1 VLLPHQRWKLAR
13 GAKDKERAMSEK
25 LNTAVAVIGIDIGK
39 NSFHVV
45 GHDQRGAI
53 VLRQK
58 WSRGQMA
65 ARFANMPPCLIGM
78 EACVG
83 AHHLSRRLKALGHD
97 ARLMPAKY
105 VRPYSKGQ
113 KNDFRDAEAI
123 AEAVQRPTM
132 KFVATKTADQLDLQ
146 ALHRVRERLV
156 SQRTGIINQI
166 RAFLLERGIAVRQGQ
181 RFLRAEL
188 PRLLASPLDVLSPR
202 MVRVIE
208 NLAADWRRLDERIE
222 GLSVEIDVV
231 ARADSGCGRLMSVPG
246 IGPIISSAMVA
257 AIGAG
262 DAFTKG
268 RDFAAWLGLV
278 PRQMSTGDRTIL
290 GKISKRGNR
299 YLRVLFVQAAWVVLV
314 KVKNWERYGLKSWIE
329 AAKRRLHHNVLA
341 IALANK
347 LARIAWAVLAK
358 GRDFEMTRTDH
369 AGVRPT

>member
-1 VLLPHQRWKLAR
+1 
-13 GAKDKERAMSEK
+13 MSQQVG
-25 LNTAVAVIGIDIGK
+25 TTIAVIGIDIGK

-45 GHDQRGAI
+45 GLDHRGAI
-53 VLRQK
+53 VLRQR
-58 WSRGQMA
+58 WSRGQVES
-65 ARFANMPPCLIGM
+65 RLANMPPCLIGM

-83 AHHLSRRLKALGHD
+83 AHHLSRKLKALGHD

-166 RAFLLERGIAVRQGQ
+166 RAFLLERGVAVRQGQ
-181 RFLRAEL
+181 RFLRIEL
-188 PRLLASPLDVLSPR
+188 PRLLTAPPDVLSPR

-208 NLAADWRRLDERIE
+208 DLAGDWRRLDERIE
-222 GLSVEIDVV
+222 ALSAEIEAI
-231 ARADSGCGRLMSVPG
+231 ARRDAGCQRLMSVPG
-246 IGPIISSAMVA
+246 IGPIISSAIVA
-257 AIGAG
+257 AIGKG
-262 DAFTKG
+262 DAFGKG

-278 PRQMSTGDRTIL
+278 PKQISTGDRTIL

-299 YLRVLFVQAAWVVLV
+299 YLRVLFVQAAWVVLI
-314 KVKNWERYGLKSWIE
+314 KPKSWERHGLKRWLE
-329 AAKRRLHHNVLA
+329 AARKRLHRNVLA

-347 LARIAWAVLAK
+347 LARIAWSVLANH
-358 GRDFEMTRTDH
+358 RNFETTRILV
-369 AGVRPT
+369 AAQ